1 MYYSVMMLP
10 SNHLAMG
17 YNDPYFVCIYATTT
31 PYGSI
36 VSLSFHS
43 HQELAKQSCGMSMSW
58 SF

>member
-1 MYYSVMMLP
+1 MYNSVMMLP

-43 HQELAKQSCGMSMSW
+43 HQE
-58 SF
+58 